1 LAKVSYGTGVAN
13 QAGVALGEV
22 SVRSEPSL
30 LVGDAEAMA
39 ALRRQLARVAPTES
53 TVLLLGETGTGKGL
67 AAREIHAASPRA
79 QGPFVHV
86 DCAALSAS
94 LVESELFGHERGAF
108 TGAVAPRVGRLELAR
123 GGTLFLDEIGELE
136 LPLQGKLLRALQDRR
151 FERLGGTR
159 SLALE
164 ARVVAATH
172 RDLRAAVREGRFR
185 KDLWFRLCVFA
196 VELPTLRARPGDVAL
211 LVRSELPSAARRLGV
226 PLPALAP
233 DFLPALARHSW
244 PGNVRELHNALE
256 RALLLA
262 ERGVLDAAVAQAAIH
277 LGRLDEAPDAPL
289 PPPAAE
295 ADEPGGAE
303 SERIAAVLRAT
314 GGNVSRAARRLGVA
328 RSTLRWQMQRY
339 GLQELIPE
347 D

>member
-1 LAKVSYGTGVAN
+1 V
-13 QAGVALGEV
+13 GVALAELD
-22 SVRSEPSL
+22 VRSEPSL
-30 LVGDAEAMA
+30 LVGNAELMV

-67 AAREIHAASPRA
+67 AARELHTRSPRA
-79 QGPFVHV
+79 AGPFVHV

-108 TGAVAPRVGRLELAR
+108 TGAVAPRLGRLELAR

-164 ARVVAATH
+164 ARIVAATH

-185 KDLWFRLCVFA
+185 KDLWFRLCVFPLT
-196 VELPTLRARPGDVAL
+196 LPPLRARPGDVAL
-211 LVRSELPSAARRLGV
+211 LVRAELPGAARRLGV

-233 DFLPALARHSW
+233 DFVTALARHDW
-244 PGNVRELHNALE
+244 PGNVRELLNALD

-262 ERGVLDAAVAQAAIH
+262 DGGVLDAAVAQLAIDVGRVDAAPV
-277 LGRLDEAPDAPL
+277 APPAPL
-289 PPPAAE
+289 PAA
-295 ADEPGGAE
+295 ADAPEP
-303 SERIAAVLRAT
+303 ERIAAVLRVT

-328 RSTLRWQMQRY
+328 RSTLRWQIERY
-339 GLQELIPE
+339 GLQELVP
-347 D
+347 DD